1 MLNNQILEIWS
12 SMCLFLISLNFKLL
26 FLVAD
31 SEKLNNRRALLVL
44 GIPSPDMRCGHIFAP
59 FSSHRTAGDEALDLK
74 APSDPSPPSPPSPRQ
89 SDQSPPDAVQ
99 VGSWISW
106 TTGSRCFKNLQDCKS
121 CLVLWEVLFF
131 FFSTTA
137 VDCGRQWERYLRRD
151 LQWLEW
157 RLNGNRRS

>member
-1 MLNNQILEIWS
+1 MDIS
-12 SMCLFLISLNFKLL
+12 SPRSLVTQNTGGDWWCVSLC
-26 FLVAD
+26 
-31 SEKLNNRRALLVL
+31 
-44 GIPSPDMRCGHIFAP
+44 RCF
-59 FSSHRTAGDEALDLK
+59 RTAGDEALDLK

-131 FFSTTA
+131 SFQPQLWTVGDSGRGTSAETSSGSSGASTGTA
-137 VDCGRQWERYLRRD
+137 EVDGSTSVGASVW
-151 LQWLEW
+151 WP
-157 RLNGNRRS
+157 GVS

>member
-1 MLNNQILEIWS
+1 MDIS
-12 SMCLFLISLNFKLL
+12 SPRSLVTQNTGGDWWCVSLC
-26 FLVAD
+26 
-31 SEKLNNRRALLVL
+31 
-44 GIPSPDMRCGHIFAP
+44 RCF
-59 FSSHRTAGDEALDLK
+59 RTAGDEALDLK

-131 FFSTTA
+131 LFNHSCGLWETVGEVPPQRPPVARVAPQREPPKLTVPQALALQSGGPVFHSVSRFSFLDVGQA
-137 VDCGRQWERYLRRD
+137 L
-151 LQWLEW
+151 
-157 RLNGNRRS
+157 

>member
-1 MLNNQILEIWS
+1 MDIS
-12 SMCLFLISLNFKLL
+12 SPHSLVTQNTGGDWWCVSLC
-26 FLVAD
+26 
-31 SEKLNNRRALLVL
+31 
-44 GIPSPDMRCGHIFAP
+44 RCF
-59 FSSHRTAGDEALDLK
+59 RTAGDEALDLK
-74 APSDPSPPSPPSPRQ
+74 APSDPGPPSPPSPRQ